1 METND
6 IIVNSLE
13 YFDNNK
19 DKYENITS
27 KCKYINFVVSEQ
39 IIELYDDKQNIFY
52 KGKYEYI
59 GINVLESST
68 WIWSWSVPILSKK
81 TTNISKQLLLYGLDI
96 TDEKYYDLKFALITS
111 RFKILDKTQIDI
123 YVALASYLSK
133 KDFILILPIEPNY
146 NKGQLIP
153 VTVDNAVITYYLY
166 IYDGEH
172 VKN

>member
-1 METND
+1 M
-6 IIVNSLE
+6 
-13 YFDNNK
+13 
-19 DKYENITS
+19 
-27 KCKYINFVVSEQ
+27 
-39 IIELYDDKQNIFY
+39 
-52 KGKYEYI
+52 
-59 GINVLESST
+59 
-68 WIWSWSVPILSKK
+68 
-81 TTNISKQLLLYGLDI
+81 
-96 TDEKYYDLKFALITS
+96 
-111 RFKILDKTQIDI
+111 DKTQIDI